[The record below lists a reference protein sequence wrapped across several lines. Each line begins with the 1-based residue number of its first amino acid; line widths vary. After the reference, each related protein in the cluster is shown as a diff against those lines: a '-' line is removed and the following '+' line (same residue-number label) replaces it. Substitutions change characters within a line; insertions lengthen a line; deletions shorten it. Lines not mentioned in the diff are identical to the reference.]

1 VRANFSGGRAGEA
14 PLTWGQGSLWAKLQR
29 DPGCS
34 LNYSRVLTVKAG
46 GITVAA
52 AAAAIGRV
60 IERHES
66 LRTRLRPG
74 TGTVSQIVSGS
85 GSIPIAVTESRQS
98 ALDADT
104 AAAVADFLG
113 TRFDYY
119 QEFPLRARLLTVAG
133 EVRAVVLNF
142 AHIAADGGG
151 AAIVLRDLESA
162 LAGRALPAPPAMAP
176 LDLAREQRQDRR
188 KQTQRAAKYWA
199 SQYQRIPATMFPLA
213 GAPQSPPRQ
222 QAVLTSPALPTAARM
237 IAAATGASTSNVLL
251 AATCTLAGVWT
262 GNAVSAMHLA
272 AHNRIWPGH
281 RDLVANLVQLGLF
294 VLDLDG
300 GDTFPALVQRTSAAA
315 LKAYRYAYYDERAI
329 DRVRSEAGDERG
341 TVVNPFCCFNDMRD
355 LSLASDKE
363 EAGFSAAGAGL
374 SEREMRD
381 SLARTAVDWMPYPA
395 PSRCR
400 FCLQLV
406 PAGSGFGISLTA
418 DTRYLPRASI
428 EQFLRGLETLLV
440 AAAHRDVR
448 AAEVGAILRTA
459 R

>member
-1 VRANFSGGRAGEA
+1 VRVDFSGGRAREA

-34 LNYSRVLTVKAG
+34 INYSRVLTVRAS
-46 GITVAA
+46 GITVAT

-60 IERHES
+60 VERHEA

-74 TGTVSQIVSGS
+74 TGTVTQVVSGA
-85 GSIPIAVTESRQS
+85 GSIPIAVTDSRDS
-98 ALDADT
+98 TLGADVD
-104 AAAVADFLG
+104 AAVADFLG
-113 TRFDYY
+113 TQFDYY
-119 QEFPLRARLLTVAG
+119 QDFPLRARLLTVGG
-133 EVRAVVLNF
+133 EVRSVVLNF

-162 LAGRALPAPPAMAP
+162 LAGRVLP
-176 LDLAREQRQDRR
+176 AREQRKDRR

-199 SQYQRIPATMFPLA
+199 SQYRRIPATMFPLT
-213 GAPQSPPRQ
+213 GPPQRPLRQ
-222 QAVLTSPALPTAARM
+222 QAVLTSPALRAAART
-237 IAAATGASTSNVLL
+237 IAGATGASTSNVLL

-262 GNAVSAMHLA
+262 QNAVSAMHLA

-281 RDLVANLVQLGLF
+281 RDLVANLVQIGLF

-329 DRVRSEAGDERG
+329 DQVRSQASDERG
-341 TVVNPFCCFNDMRD
+341 AVVNPFCCFNDMRD
-355 LSLASDKE
+355 LNLDSDSE
-363 EAGFSAAGAGL
+363 EADSSAAAAGL

-381 SLARTAVDWMPYPA
+381 SLPRTAVDWIPGPA

-406 PAGSGFGISLTA
+406 PTESGFGVSLTA

-428 EQFLRGLETLLV
+428 EHFLRGLETLLV
-440 AAAHRDVR
+440 AAVHRDVR
-448 AAEVGAILRTA
+448 AADVRAMLPAA

>member
-1 VRANFSGGRAGEA
+1 
-14 PLTWGQGSLWAKLQR
+14 
-29 DPGCS
+29 
-34 LNYSRVLTVKAG
+34 VLTVKAG
-46 GITVAA
+46 GITAKT

-60 IERHES
+60 IERHEA

-74 TGTVSQIVSGS
+74 AGTVTQIVSGS
-85 GSIPIAVTESRQS
+85 GSIPIAVTESGERTL
-98 ALDADT
+98 AADAD
-104 AAAVADFLG
+104 AAVADFLG
-113 TRFDYY
+113 DRFDYY
-119 QEFPLRARLLTVAG
+119 QDFPLRARLLTVAG
-133 EVRAVVLNF
+133 EVRAVVLSF

-162 LAGRALPAPPAMAP
+162 LAGRALPAPPAIAP
-176 LDLAREQRQDRR
+176 LDLAREQWQDRR

-213 GAPQSPPRQ
+213 GAPQRPPRQ
-222 QAVLTSPALPTAARM
+222 QAVLTSPALRTAACM
-237 IAAATGASTSNVLL
+237 IAGATGASTSNVLL

-262 GNAVSAMHLA
+262 GNSVSTMHLA

-294 VLDLDG
+294 VLDIDG
-300 GDTFPALVQRTSAAA
+300 GDTFPVLVQRTSAAA

-329 DRVRSEAGDERG
+329 DQVRSQESDERG

-355 LSLASDKE
+355 LSLASDNE
-363 EAGFSAAGAGL
+363 EAEFSAAGAGL
-374 SEREMRD
+374 SERAMRD

-406 PAGSGFGISLTA
+406 PAESGFGVSLTA
-418 DTRYLPRASI
+418 DTRYLPRVSI
-428 EQFLRGLETLLV
+428 EHFLLGLEALLV

-448 AAEVGAILRTA
+448 AGEVGAMLSAGR
-459 R
+459 